1 MRSLLLKD
9 LVREYRK
16 SEEEIIEEMKHL
28 GYEPFHI
35 AFGSNAGEIAFRRKK
50 RR

>member
-1 MRSLLLKD
+1 MRSLSLKD
-9 LVREYRK
+9 LVREYGK

-28 GYEPFHI
+28 GYETFHI
-35 AFGSNAGEIAFRRKK
+35 AFGPNAGEIAFRRKK

>member
-1 MRSLLLKD
+1 MKALLLKD
-9 LVREYRK
+9 LVRIYGK

-35 AFGSNAGEIAFRRKK
+35 ASGRNCQKIAFRRK
-50 RR
+50 RV